1 MAEAEGG
8 ELSLK
13 YPAELDGVSLVEEKE
28 VKTDNLRIKPYWCAC
43 SESHLYTSSLLHLD
57 LSALISTA
65 IPNWCSLVPGKV
77 LFFKLNTSYLSNY
90 IQIKIRYDP
99 NHSDAFCFRLF
110 KAVPFSVIMISVT
123 FSHKKQEPP
132 RLKFGACFA
141 CTVDSTLQ
149 KSCFTHIYE
158 KLLHTHLW

>member
-1 MAEAEGG
+1 MT
-8 ELSLK
+8 
-13 YPAELDGVSLVEEKE
+13 GVCICLFIIRHVFPF
-28 VKTDNLRIKPYWCAC
+28 TDILFETTFFPFFIGLWFNI
-43 SESHLYTSSLLHLD
+43 
-57 LSALISTA
+57 
-65 IPNWCSLVPGKV
+65 CSLFVGFQMRV
-77 LFFKLNTSYLSNY
+77 SFLLFFKLNTSYLSNY

-110 KAVPFSVIMISVT
+110 KAVPFFVIMISVT

-158 KLLHTHLW
+158 KLLHTHL

>member
-1 MAEAEGG
+1 M
-8 ELSLK
+8 
-13 YPAELDGVSLVEEKE
+13 
-28 VKTDNLRIKPYWCAC
+28 
-43 SESHLYTSSLLHLD
+43 
-57 LSALISTA
+57 
-65 IPNWCSLVPGKV
+65 

-158 KLLHTHLW
+158 KLLHTHL